1 MDLNDHLAKIVEG
14 LVGDITANVLVRV
27 DSAISAAVNNRL
39 ANYDYSS
46 HISKAASAT
55 FEKKVSEYT
64 IDPKKLET
72 RIVEKIAVVI
82 DSAKEN
88 TATLIDEAIRNQIA
102 NTDFQ
107 RAVTNAVTRV
117 VADNMR
123 DYVFPDNS
131 IPVESL
137 NLANLRITGDQIS
150 GGIITEFSSTGI
162 DDRATNVA
170 LTILDH
176 ATVVENNLLT
186 KDLTVEG
193 SMTINGEFV
202 VNGTVP
208 VESAFYKKIIADST
222 STVLGRIDGSIFNDY
237 STLIFDRIKKDGID
251 LNRITIDGKDAIV
264 TGGLGPSITSSNLQK
279 LGMLKEL
286 QVSGESLL
294 AGTLYVTPKRVGI
307 NTIEPGSALS
317 IWDEEVEIVAL
328 KKQKDVGSFGTIR
341 QQQMILSA
349 NGKDNIVLNID
360 GSARIDDLRVGT
372 MRFTSSNMPPNYVGE
387 RGHVVWNNN
396 PNPGGPMGW
405 ICLGASNWANF
416 GIID

>member
-39 ANYDYSS
+39 ANYDYSA
-46 HISKAASAT
+46 HIQKAASAT

-72 RIVEKIAVVI
+72 RIVEKIGVVI

-88 TATLIDEAIRNQIA
+88 TAALIDEAIRNQIA

-107 RAVTNAVTRV
+107 RAVTNAVTLV
-117 VADNMR
+117 VADHMH
-123 DYVFPDNS
+123 DFVFPAGS
-131 IPVESL
+131 IAAESI
-137 NLANLRITGDQIS
+137 NLANLRITGDHIS

-202 VNGTVP
+202 VNGAVP
-208 VESAFYKKIIADST
+208 VESAFYQKIISDS
-222 STVLGRIDGSIFNDY
+222 STNVLSRIDSSIFNNY
-237 STLIFDRIKKDGID
+237 STLIFDLIKRDGLD
-251 LNRITIDGKDAIV
+251 LNRITINGKEAIKDGS
-264 TGGLGPSITSSNLQK
+264 LGPSISSSNLQK
-279 LGMLKEL
+279 LGILKEL

-294 AGTLYVTPKRVGI
+294 AETLYVTPKRVGI
-307 NTIEPGSALS
+307 NTIEPGSALA
-317 IWDEEVEIVAL
+317 IWDEEVEMVAL
-328 KKQKDVGSFGTIR
+328 KKQKDVGSFGTVR
-341 QQQMILSA
+341 QQQMVLTA
-349 NGKDNIVLNID
+349 NGKDNIVLNTD

-405 ICLGASNWANF
+405 ICLGSSNWANF